1 MGDTVTCIRL
11 ASDKRYYIQ
20 MYITLYQFSVCDIY
34 VWHMVDA
41 WFKVAKDGK
50 QTHKQPLFLGSNR
63 LGTVGRRRLGGGPC
77 RCKSVWPGP
86 PSRSWQTTN
95 RLADCHGS
103 STTKWWES
111 GDWRRVGET
120 KTRGLWA
127 CYERNIILAFSS
139 KNLQTFFVPVY
150 LYIVLCT
157 TWKAS
162 GQMWNP
168 FR

>member
-1 MGDTVTCIRL
+1 
-11 ASDKRYYIQ
+11 
-20 MYITLYQFSVCDIY
+20 
-34 VWHMVDA
+34 MVDA
-41 WFKVAKDGK
+41 WFKVAKDEK
-50 QTHKQPLFLGSNR
+50 QTHKQPLLFLGSNR

-127 CYERNIILAFSS
+127 CYERNITLAFSS

-150 LYIVLCT
+150 LYIDCIMYHMKSTRADVKSILID
-157 TWKAS
+157 S
-162 GQMWNP
+162 H
-168 FR
+168 